1 MFLWTWRC
9 RYLFSIIFS
18 FPLDIFLKVELLD
31 RIVAQ
36 MVKNLLQCRRARF
49 DPWVRKIP
57 WRRKW
62 LPAAVF
68 LPGKLHG
75 QRILVGYRPW
85 GCKESAITEGLTLS
99 HFHGSLIFNFLKSFH
114 TLPKWLYH
122 FPTIPLSYQQCTRVP
137 SSPHPC
143 QHMLSLIN
151 NRHPHKCQLIY
162 LIVFLI
168 CIALMISDIEH
179 LFMYLLAI
187 NISSLKK
194 WVFSYFLIW

>member
-1 MFLWTWRC
+1 MARFPPSYVWLIFDVYVYHSFIIHSSVDGHLGCFHFLAIVNNASVNMKMQIS
-9 RYLFSIIFS
+9 LQHNIS
-18 FPLDIFLKVELLD
+18 FPLDIFLKVELLVH
-31 RIVAQ
+31 IVAQ

-62 LPAAVF
+62 LLAAVF

-99 HFHGSLIFNFLKSFH
+99 HFHGSVNFNFLKSFH

-122 FPTIPLSYQQCTRVP
+122 FTVLLTVHKGSLFSTSLRAYVISY
-137 SSPHPC
+137 
-143 QHMLSLIN
+143 
-151 NRHPHKCQLIY
+151 
-162 LIVFLI
+162 
-168 CIALMISDIEH
+168 
-179 LFMYLLAI
+179 
-187 NISSLKK
+187 
-194 WVFSYFLIW
+194 